1 MIIDNP
7 CSSLRDGVE
16 NLCSSVQY
24 GVGFPSLGI
33 TERLIPAHL
42 TMLDEKEYYTPFGPF
57 SHNQEQFKN
66 SMNRAL

>member
-1 MIIDNP
+1 M
-7 CSSLRDGVE
+7 E
-16 NLCSSVQY
+16 NLCSSVRD

>member
-1 MIIDNP
+1 M
-7 CSSLRDGVE
+7 RDCVE
-16 NLCSSVQY
+16 NASGSVLD
-24 GVGFPSLGI
+24 GIGFLLLGI